1 MLLTKPEEDIA
12 NRKLQISLCGTGA
25 SLQFQMRDLTS
36 HRAALH
42 IKTRRL
48 KLLFVG
54 GGGGGGSGGWLWIC
68 CGGAHTNVLAGR
80 TLASCQILLIGAA
93 EKVTLGGG
101 KKNNGGKYNEPRLC
115 CEKVSTGSC
124 FFTFSQN
131 LRPRVQLVR
140 TAQFSS
146 SRPRSRLRSAAG
158 VLAACSQEANANCQ
172 FAAQQFPLTDSSPRA
187 CSGNDDCHSEGSLRQ
202 NGPQQHC
209 TPAWKCIRIA

>member
-1 MLLTKPEEDIA
+1 MLLTKPVEDIA

-101 KKNNGGKYNEPRLC
+101 KKKQRWQ
-115 CEKVSTGSC
+115 V
-124 FFTFSQN
+124 
-131 LRPRVQLVR
+131 
-140 TAQFSS
+140 
-146 SRPRSRLRSAAG
+146 
-158 VLAACSQEANANCQ
+158 
-172 FAAQQFPLTDSSPRA
+172 
-187 CSGNDDCHSEGSLRQ
+187 
-202 NGPQQHC
+202 
-209 TPAWKCIRIA
+209 